1 MEQGQQKEVE
11 QGLEQYSYATTSIDL
26 FEAEIKYLHDKG
38 FKVITM
44 ADLDYDE
51 GTNYLKINEDSFDGT
66 NTGNTGDE
74 DNNEADDYKDDNK
87 DDKVEVD
94 YKDKDV

>member
-44 ADLDYDE
+44 ADLYYDE
-51 GTNYLKINEDSFDGT
+51 GINYLKIKEDSFDGA

-74 DNNEADDYKDDNK
+74 DNNEADDNKDDNK
-87 DDKVEVD
+87 DD
-94 YKDKDV
+94 